1 MAYTIVRHKVND
13 FAVWKKVFDDFES
26 TRKSNGERSAV
37 VLQTDG
43 DPNEVTVI
51 NTWDS
56 VAGAKTFIESSV
68 MREAMGNA
76 GVASAPEI
84 YFGNEA

>member
-26 TRKSNGERSAV
+26 TRKSNGERSDV

-43 DPNEVTVI
+43 DPNDVTVI
-51 NTWDS
+51 NTRDS
-56 VAGAKTFIESSV
+56 LAGAKSFIESSV
-68 MREAMGNA
+68 MREAMGGA
-76 GVASAPEI
+76 GLAGPPEI